1 MSLTVDRRF
10 FLASGALAL
19 ANAAINPRF
28 TLAKSS
34 EDIPKYEIT
43 EVIKDSSRIEDKYSA
58 YYKVDIKNEG
68 WFYIAQSKDCNQ
80 KTVFLAAH
88 NFEDKRKGKVFPAP
102 DDYSKPVAVVSA
114 KEAGLSGV
122 FEIYDDG
129 ENSYKIKY
137 NFSPLLSIPSHTKV
151 NSNYL
156 ISVQN
161 GLSKIPEPLV
171 DDLRGRGIRLMIGK
185 NVEDTYYYRYPSW
198 KRYDEE
204 NPNDPSKPWLEVK
217 GDSCIDHRNYSNI
230 SALYVQKTVIMPQTH
245 YEYGTGKLNDRSE
258 WHKWNQYTV
267 GHELGHAIDYFNS
280 DDHYNGDSY
289 KYSNKKKSNV
299 ARYSGVEKF
308 LELFKL
314 DKERMDPALRNK
326 IAYTWCK
333 KDGGEAEG
341 FADLCAVMF
350 GSMSSKNAAIT
361 LFAYPQSAEYVRKEI
376 LPKFGTNITVDDVRK
391 NIYADYL
398 TGKPLPD
405 GFVKAENSS
414 DIQVASH
421 FPRKNPDLNIV
432 STNVFASPNLPTSAS
447 GCCGS
452 GNN

>member
-1 MSLTVDRRF
+1 MSLTVNRRF

-19 ANAAINPRF
+19 ANVVIPSRF
-28 TLAKSS
+28 SLAKSS
-34 EDIPKYEIT
+34 EDIPEYEIT
-43 EVIKDSSRIEDKYSA
+43 EVIKDSKRIEDKYSA
-58 YYKVDIKNEG
+58 YYKVDIKNDG
-68 WFYIAQSKDCNQ
+68 WFYITQYKDCNQ
-80 KTVFLAAH
+80 KTVFSAAH
-88 NFEDKRKGKVFPAP
+88 SFEDKRKGKIFSAP
-102 DDYSKPVAVVSA
+102 DDYSKPIAVVSA
-114 KEAGLSGV
+114 KDAGLSGV

-129 ENSYKIKY
+129 ENSYKVKY
-137 NFSPLLSIPSHTKV
+137 KFSPLLSIPSHTKV
-151 NSNYL
+151 DSNYL

-171 DDLRGRGIRLMIGK
+171 EDLRGRGIRLMIGK

-198 KRYDEE
+198 EKYDEE

-217 GDSCIDHRNYSNI
+217 GDSCIDHRNYSNV
-230 SALYVQKTVIMPQTH
+230 SALYVQKAVIMPQTH
-245 YEYGTGKLNDRSE
+245 YEYGTGKLNDRTE

-267 GHELGHAIDYFNS
+267 GHELGHSIDYFNS

-289 KYSNKKKSNV
+289 KYANKKKSNV
-299 ARYSGVEKF
+299 TRYSGVEKF

-350 GSMSSKNAAIT
+350 GSMSNKNAAIT

-376 LPKFGTNITVDDVRK
+376 LPKFGASITVDDVRK

-405 GFVKAENSS
+405 GFVKAEKSS
-414 DIQVASH
+414 DMQFASH
-421 FPRKNPDLNIV
+421 FPRKNPDLSIV
-432 STNVFASPNLPTSAS
+432 STNVFASPNLPANDS
-447 GCCGS
+447 GSCW